1 MKNSIGKT
9 MFLEKREMYPA
20 ICLCLCLFVL
30 LSLVTV
36 VICCCYPPVV

>member
-20 ICLCLCLFVL
+20 NTNPLT
-30 LSLVTV
+30 SLKNSF
-36 VICCCYPPVV
+36 YKK